1 MQKTI
6 LFGAGAL
13 MTALFFAAPVGALAQ
28 GAPAAQAPRAAETGD
43 AMELLRAGQAS
54 IARGELREAW
64 EVLGRAETRLL
75 TRATPAPQGEQ
86 AAAGGAIGAI
96 RSARQAL
103 NDRNAD
109 AARERTQQAISMV
122 QSGNIV
128 GANVPG
134 GNLSGAGI
142 PGPAQPLR

>member
-1 MQKTI
+1 MQKTV
-6 LFGAGAL
+6 LLGA
-13 MTALFFAAPVGALAQ
+13 GALAQ

-43 AMELLRAGQAS
+43 AVELLRAGQAS

-64 EVLGRAETRLL
+64 EVLGRAEARLL
-75 TRATPAPQGEQ
+75 TRATPAPQREQ
-86 AAAGGAIGAI
+86 AAAGGAI

-103 NDRNAD
+103 NDRSAD

-128 GANVPG
+128 GASVSG
-134 GNLSGAGI
+134 GGLSGAGI